1 MAVIDSKDKAAFDN
15 NTGATPFDYG
25 AAADLFPARGRNS
38 RRQVISY
45 RRYVRAAD
53 AIRFA
58 IEELPVALLVGTY
71 LEVDE
76 ARFDSRAIRGLYDS
90 VEYPFV
96 RRAAA

>member
-1 MAVIDSKDKAAFDN
+1 MN
-15 NTGATPFDYG
+15 NTGVFDHNNAATSFDYG
-25 AAADLFPARGRNS
+25 AEAELFPARGGMS
-38 RRQVISY
+38 RRAIVRYQ
-45 RRYVRAAD
+45 RYVRAAD

-58 IEELPVALLVGTY
+58 VEELPAQLLAGTY

-90 VEYPFV
+90 VGYPFV